1 MAAAGSGS
9 KSPPI
14 VEDPVK
20 QVAVHD
26 LVVHDYFLFPR
37 PADVAH
43 GANEQH
49 QVNHVGLQR
58 GIGVLCANVSRR
70 LRPVKVTFEGVAAER
85 QVNRLGVAPGLTL
98 TTQVIDETQQFALV
112 SLQCCCAV
120 LVVAAVATVH

>member
-1 MAAAGSGS
+1 M
-9 KSPPI
+9 
-14 VEDPVK
+14 K